1 MTEPFSL
8 ERLGYALELSGL
20 DAVID
25 APNILLAATDRWYP
39 TARLGVALANAGC
52 IVEAVCPPNHPS
64 GLTQAVR
71 RMYRYS
77 GLSPLVSLRQAI
89 SEACPDLVVP
99 ADDLA
104 TWHLHDL
111 HKRESKRGAAGR
123 EICKLIERSLGA
135 EESFSI
141 VSTRNAFMQV
151 AKEEGIRVPPTAV
164 IQSTNELH
172 EWIARTGFPTVLKAN
187 GTSGGNGVRVVNAVQ
202 EAERAFYKLQSP
214 PLLARAVKHAV
225 IDRDLT
231 LIRPSFLRRRP
242 VVNAQSFVAG
252 HEATSAL
259 FCWEGNV
266 LASLHFEVLEKIGS
280 AGHAT
285 VVRWIDHPEMS
296 TAAERIAR
304 RLKLSGF
311 HGLDF
316 MIERGTGFAYLIEI
330 NPRTTQVGHL
340 ALGPERDLPAALCAA
355 MTRKAVQPSPVMTRN
370 DTIALFPQEWKRDAA
385 SPYLSSAYHD
395 VPWGEPKFIHACVGQ
410 VRHKRTQ
417 SSSPQLAVSTTSIP
431 VQSDKPQAT
440 SCLPR

>member
-1 MTEPFSL
+1 
-8 ERLGYALELSGL
+8 
-20 DAVID
+20 
-25 APNILLAATDRWYP
+25 
-39 TARLGVALANAGC
+39 
-52 IVEAVCPPNHPS
+52 
-64 GLTQAVR
+64 
-71 RMYRYS
+71 
-77 GLSPLVSLRQAI
+77 
-89 SEACPDLVVP
+89 
-99 ADDLA
+99 
-104 TWHLHDL
+104 
-111 HKRESKRGAAGR
+111 
-123 EICKLIERSLGA
+123 
-135 EESFSI
+135 
-141 VSTRNAFMQV
+141 
-151 AKEEGIRVPPTAV
+151 
-164 IQSTNELH
+164 
-172 EWIARTGFPTVLKAN
+172 
-187 GTSGGNGVRVVNAVQ
+187 
-202 EAERAFYKLQSP
+202 
-214 PLLARAVKHAV
+214 
-225 IDRDLT
+225 
-231 LIRPSFLRRRP
+231 
-242 VVNAQSFVAG
+242 VAG

-410 VRHKRTQ
+410 VRHKRTH
-417 SSSPQLAVSTTSIP
+417 SSSPQMAVSTTSIP